1 MYSKNVIIFVYLCYF
16 YTVKHLYR
24 SHAIGCV
31 NQFIVQKT
39 PSLMN
44 HIDVFLEVI
53 FLFVVMLCFISKNI
67 K

>member
-1 MYSKNVIIFVYLCYF
+1 MVTVCSIFIFILILAVKNEF
-16 YTVKHLYR
+16 R

-44 HIDVFLEVI
+44 HIDMFLEVKLII
-53 FLFVVMLCFISKNI
+53 FIYVNI
-67 K
+67 YLN

>member
-1 MYSKNVIIFVYLCYF
+1 MLFLH
-16 YTVKHLYR
+16 VKTSR

-44 HIDVFLEVI
+44 HIDMFLEVI
-53 FLFVVMLCFISKNI
+53 FNFNNVLSFI
-67 K
+67 